1 MKPKS
6 LVLVAF
12 LMVLYIVPLISM
24 STYASSTI
32 LAQPNTSKEFTISAD
47 WYNEDWQYRKSVD
60 ITGIYGDIDP
70 LYNYQVRIPV
80 TYDSDMLI
88 DFDDIRFIEEDHTTE
103 LDYWR
108 ESYIASTSAVFWVE
122 VLEDVNADVTI
133 YMYYGNSAVSTTSNG
148 TATFLFYEDWSSQT
162 IDAWTMPAAQAD
174 GQTTFSVTDAT
185 QGGYV
190 AKVEGNAADSYLI
203 HSDFNYTAPF
213 ATMFRANIEEASTG
227 NTGRFGSGWAGA
239 YGWALVQTL
248 STGESFNVVDDDSNS
263 DAQAMTNAYFDSW
276 IVFQI
281 TRDAT
286 NAKLYADTVLI
297 ETASFAPDAVDNP
310 VCNIQNIDSEDDIYS
325 DWVAVRKFTT
335 TEPEFDSFGSEETN
349 IPPPEWE
356 IVGEAEL
363 VIFVPLDETA
373 LNWFLIIL
381 GMFMVPA
388 SALYL
393 VKGGKKDAS
402 MDKVFYFIVAFLFG
416 WGLIFIGV
424 S

>member
-1 MKPKS
+1 MRNRNIILLS
-6 LVLVAF
+6 F
-12 LMVLYIVPLISM
+12 LLFLYIGPSLFAMTSY
-24 STYASSTI
+24 SLPSHAE
-32 LAQPNTSKEFTISAD
+32 QNTSKEFTISAD
-47 WYNEDWQYRKSVD
+47 WYNEDWQYRKNVIMYSGLGGLEANYTVRVD
-60 ITGIYGDIDP
+60 VIYEGVM
-70 LYNYQVRIPV
+70 Q
-80 TYDSDMLI
+80 T
-88 DFDDIRFIEEDHTTE
+88 DFDDIRFTDNDNVTL

-108 ESYIASTSAVFWVE
+108 ESYNASTSAVFWVE
-122 VLEDVNADVTI
+122 VIDSHIWGTYFTI
-133 YMYYGNSAVSTTSNG
+133 MMYYGNSTVSTTSNG
-148 TATFLFYEDWSSQT
+148 TATFLFYEDWSSQS
-162 IDAWTMPAAQAD
+162 IDAWTIPAGQAD

-190 AKVEGNAADSYLI
+190 AKVEGNVADSYII
-203 HSDFNYTAPF
+203 HSDFTYTAPF

-263 DAQAMTNAYFDSW
+263 DAQAMTNAYCDSW

-310 VCNIQNIDSEDDIYS
+310 VCSIQNIDSEDDIYS

-335 TEPEFDSFGSEETN
+335 TEPEFDSFGSEEDN

-363 VIFVPLDETA
+363 VLFIPVDETA